1 MTKIVIIGAGIVG
14 ATIAYELSAVEGLE
28 ITLIDEKKPGQ
39 GATGAAL
46 GILMGIISHK
56 TKGRAWKLRQ
66 ESLKRY
72 ETLLPELESLT
83 GLTIPCHR
91 DGIVLLRSS
100 AEDEENWRKLAQIRQ
115 EQGYCLEI
123 WDKETLNQKCPQVA
137 EHLQG
142 AIYSPSDRQINP
154 AALTESLVV
163 AAARRGVKCQF
174 GVKVENFGKTG
185 IQGSNLRQCTH
196 VYNSNGIE
204 ESDFLILSA
213 GIGSTA
219 LTETLTHPV
228 EIRPVLG
235 QALQIKLTQPL
246 ESSDFKPIL
255 TGNDLHILPLAGAEY
270 WIGATVEFMDE
281 KGEIIPDPA
290 LLEQV
295 YQQAIAFCPSLA
307 AGAIVRTW
315 SGKRPRPEKKSAPI
329 IEYLPGYDN
338 VILATGHYRNGVL
351 LAPATAKMVK
361 EMLSGKLAIDRLSA
375 ADDPI

>member
-14 ATIAYELSAVEGLE
+14 ATIAYELSAIAGLE
-28 ITLIDEKKPGQ
+28 ITLIDEKKKPGQ

-83 GLTIPCHR
+83 GLTIPCNR

-137 EHLQG
+137 SELLQG
-142 AIYSPSDRQINP
+142 AIYSPSDHQINP
-154 AALTESLVV
+154 ALLTESLVD

-174 GVKVENFGKTG
+174 GVKVENFGKTEL
-185 IQGSNLRQCTH
+185 QGSNLRQCTQ
-196 VYNSNGIE
+196 VYSSNGIE

-213 GIGSTA
+213 GIGATA

-228 EIRPVLG
+228 E
-235 QALQIKLTQPL
+235 
-246 ESSDFKPIL
+246 SDRF
-255 TGNDLHILPLAGAEY
+255 
-270 WIGATVEFMDE
+270 
-281 KGEIIPDPA
+281 
-290 LLEQV
+290 
-295 YQQAIAFCPSLA
+295 
-307 AGAIVRTW
+307 
-315 SGKRPRPEKKSAPI
+315 
-329 IEYLPGYDN
+329 
-338 VILATGHYRNGVL
+338 
-351 LAPATAKMVK
+351 
-361 EMLSGKLAIDRLSA
+361 
-375 ADDPI
+375 